1 MKGTKMK
8 IFGYILLGILVIVL
22 LASLV
27 FGLEWAGIKWYG
39 FFGPKKE
46 AVRREVFKETRSYN
60 EGKEQ
65 ELIKLRMEYLRATS
79 EEDKKVIA
87 STIRHLF
94 ADYPE
99 DHIDS
104 PELRSFL
111 KQIKYSNVL
120 P

>member
-1 MKGTKMK
+1 MK
-8 IFGYILLGILVIVL
+8 ILGYVLLGVVVLVL
-22 LASLV
+22 MFPLA

-46 AVRREVFKETRSYN
+46 AVRRDVFKETRSYN

-65 ELIKLRMEYLRATS
+65 ELIKLRLEYLQAKT
-79 EEDKKVIA
+79 EEEKRVLA

-94 ADYPE
+94 ADYDE
-99 DHIDS
+99 NLIDS
-104 PELRSFL
+104 PELKSFL
-111 KQIKYSNVL
+111 KQIKYSTIL